1 MHQLT
6 VQVWLAR
13 ERLRR
18 GAHAW
23 AHTPRATGVKHST
36 HTHRHLCACIGS
48 PCLRQCVHGAPI
60 ASLAE
65 LLRTAKHGQPAAA
78 LRRGDRAALARQ
90 PCTGQ
95 HLGAAAA
102 AQVN

>member
-13 ERLRR
+13 KRLRR

-23 AHTPRATGVKHST
+23 ANTPRATGS
-36 HTHRHLCACIGS
+36 HLCACIGS

-90 PCTGQ
+90 PCTRH

-102 AQVN
+102 AAQVN